1 MSRLPA
7 GGQQRHVEYDMPES
21 CSSSSVGLPHISL
34 RGNLPHSQSWTVVP
48 EYNMSLR
55 QQKEIDPFEYW
66 KCDVQSQIANMA
78 DKLRNSLEQY
88 PDPSTRYLKA
98 DGRSSVVESDFE
110 RRKAEQ
116 LKQQTRTITNSLA
129 YGLGRK

>member
-1 MSRLPA
+1 MSRLPG
-7 GGQQRHVEYDMPES
+7 GGQQRHVEYDLPAS
-21 CSSSSVGLPHISL
+21 CSSSSVGLTPISL

-48 EYNMSLR
+48 EYNMALR
-55 QQKEIDPFEYW
+55 QQRVADPFECW
-66 KCDVQSQIANMA
+66 KYDVRSQIANMN
-78 DKLRNSLEQY
+78 DKLQDSLEQH

-98 DGRSSVVESDFE
+98 NLTSPELEPDFD

-116 LKQQTRTITNSLA
+116 LKQQTRMITNSLA